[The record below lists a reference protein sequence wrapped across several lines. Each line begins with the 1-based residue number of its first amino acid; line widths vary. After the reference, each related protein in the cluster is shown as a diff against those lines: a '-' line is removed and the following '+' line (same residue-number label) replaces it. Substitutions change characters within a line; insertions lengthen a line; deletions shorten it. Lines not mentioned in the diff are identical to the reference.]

1 VIIIL
6 IILLVALSGFPGE
19 RFGDWTH
26 GGEVAH
32 LVFNSGGS
40 KLATSEFSQQAKAF
54 VWDVASRKRLQE
66 AEGNT
71 RDSRMLAFAQNGQV
85 LVTVGLDEHA
95 WFWDTG
101 NGQVR
106 RDIKNIPLSS
116 KSALSPDGV
125 WLAFCKGQK
134 TYIWDLMES
143 QEQVDVF
150 DGGAFGERTV
160 VFSPDSKL
168 LATGDSSG
176 VLRLYEPEKKALK
189 VPPRKGHKSA
199 ILCVAFSPEGGF
211 LGTASEDE
219 TAKLWDLEGTEQ
231 VSCKGH
237 EGSVL
242 AVVVGPKAE
251 MLLTGGS
258 DRTARL
264 WDGKSG
270 REQFKFESFLGQ
282 PGSQV
287 SLSADG
293 SLAAIETAGSG
304 IEVFETRGG
313 TSVVKIEVEVSV
325 FTFAPAG
332 STLFFGRSNGKIYT
346 WTRGMK

>member
-1 VIIIL
+1 
-6 IILLVALSGFPGE
+6 
-19 RFGDWTH
+19 
-26 GGEVAH
+26 
-32 LVFNSGGS
+32 
-40 KLATSEFSQQAKAF
+40 
-54 VWDVASRKRLQE
+54 
-66 AEGNT
+66 
-71 RDSRMLAFAQNGQV
+71 V

-95 WFWDTG
+95 WFWDTK

-116 KSALSPDGV
+116 KSALSPNGV
-125 WLAFCKGQK
+125 WLAYCKGQK
-134 TYIWDLMES
+134 TYIWNLMES
-143 QEQVDVF
+143 QEQEDVF

-160 VFSPDSKL
+160 AFGPDSKL

-189 VPPRKGHKSA
+189 VSPRKGHKSA
-199 ILCVAFSPEGGF
+199 ILYVSFSPEGGF
-211 LGTASEDE
+211 LGTASEDG
-219 TAKLWDLEGTEQ
+219 TAKLWDIEATEK
-231 VSCKGH
+231 VSCAGH

-242 AVVVGPKAE
+242 AVVIGPEAE

-270 REQFKFESFLGQ
+270 RQQFKFENFLGK
-282 PGSQV
+282 PGSQLA
-287 SLSADG
+287 LSADG
-293 SLAAIETAGSG
+293 TLAAIETSGSG
-304 IEVFETRGG
+304 IEVFETKDG
-313 TSVVKIEVEVSV
+313 TSVVKIEVEVSI
-325 FTFAPAG
+325 FTFAPTG